1 MSEIGKRE
9 RESGRE
15 GDFQLPGRIRILYTD
30 LFYTLYYKGS
40 KGKQNKGNEKGHSE
54 GGGVKGGG
62 RVIC

>member
-30 LFYTLYYKGS
+30 LFYTYKGR